1 MGKIYLIVMEP
12 LAPDAYP
19 EIRRFPFSEAN
30 IVVPKIH
37 NEGKV
42 PFVIDTTEDH
52 KLNSYFKYKATICE
66 VGKMDVQLSMKCGIH
81 KSIDDI
87 SDEMRFRYVSSAK
100 LGGTLI
106 YDLGQAVPLKWK
118 KMCSLKHQKFNQ
130 TIIFNTEKNRQREF
144 FATIVKP
151 EEDKDEFVGNQEAM
165 PKEDF
170 AVGVII
176 DVEDTERIPDVLK
189 DAKAVFVDFENKFEV
204 LICEMDK

>member
-151 EEDKDEFVGNQEAM
+151 EED
-165 PKEDF
+165 F